1 MNIFEYAIKMEKDDE
16 NYYRELMGYTENKG
30 IQSILKMLADQEANH
45 YEILMKMS
53 KEADADYIFT
63 DVLDD
68 VKNVFETLKAEKI
81 PVNFNIPQKEFYEKA
96 RDIEENSYEF
106 YLQKSREVE
115 NPKHQKVFAV
125 LAEEEKQHM
134 FLMENFVDFVGR
146 PDTWIEN
153 AEFTKLEE
161 Y

>member
-1 MNIFEYAIKMEKDDE
+1 MNIFKFAMKMEKDGE

-53 KEADADYIFT
+53 KETDTAYTFT

-68 VKNVFETLKAEKI
+68 AKNVFETLKAEKM

-96 RDIEENSYEF
+96 RDIEKKSFKF
-106 YLQKSREVE
+106 YLEKSREVE
-115 NPKHQKVFAV
+115 NPKHQKVLAV
-125 LAEEEKQHM
+125 LAEEEKRHM
-134 FLMENFVDFVGR
+134 VLMENFVDFVSR